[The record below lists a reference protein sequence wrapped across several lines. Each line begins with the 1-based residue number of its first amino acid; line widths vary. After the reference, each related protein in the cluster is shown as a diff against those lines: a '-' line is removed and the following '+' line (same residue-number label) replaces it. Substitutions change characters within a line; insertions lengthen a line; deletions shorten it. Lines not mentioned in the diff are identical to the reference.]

1 MSNTCTKVEGLK
13 LKRRTTCP
21 RLYWEDLLPQEQR
34 ELDYYAEDEGGCNF
48 FRFKGQVYDLCQI
61 GRFDHS
67 YWHGSD
73 MHSAWSGIL
82 VHACSNSD
90 SVVVASY
97 YS

>member
-13 LKRRTTCP
+13 LKRRVTTP

-34 ELDYYAEDEGGCNF
+34 ELDYYQEDGGLNF

-67 YWHGSD
+67 YWHGAD
-73 MHSAWSGIL
+73 MQTAFSGVL
-82 VHACSNSD
+82 VHVCNGSD
-90 SVVVASY
+90 NVVVASY

>member
-34 ELDYYAEDEGGCNF
+34 ELDYYQEDGGLNF

-61 GRFDHS
+61 GCFNHN

-73 MHSAWSGIL
+73 MHSAWSGVL
-82 VHACSNSD
+82 VHVCSDGD
-90 SVVVASY
+90 SVTVASY

>member
-34 ELDYYAEDEGGCNF
+34 ELDYYQEDGGLNF

-61 GRFDHS
+61 GCFNHS

-73 MHSAWSGIL
+73 MHSAWSGVL
-82 VHACSNSD
+82 VHVCSNSD

-97 YS
+97 YA

>member
-34 ELDYYAEDEGGCNF
+34 ELDYYQEDGGLNF

-82 VHACSNSD
+82 VHVCSDGD
-90 SVVVASY
+90 SVTVASY

>member
-34 ELDYYAEDEGGCNF
+34 ELDYYQEDGGLNF

-61 GRFDHS
+61 GRFSHT

-82 VHACSNSD
+82 VHICNGSD
-90 SVVVASY
+90 NVVVASY

>member
-1 MSNTCTKVEGLK
+1 MKNIKIDGLK
-13 LKRRTTCP
+13 LKRRVTTP
-21 RLYWEDLLPQEQR
+21 RLYWPDLTKSEQKD
-34 ELDYYAEDEGGCNF
+34 LDYHQEDEGLNF

-73 MHSAWSGIL
+73 MHSAWSGVL
-82 VHACSNSD
+82 VHVCSNSD

>member
-1 MSNTCTKVEGLK
+1 MSNYKIDGLK

-34 ELDYYAEDEGGCNF
+34 ELDYYQEDGGLNF

-73 MHSAWSGIL
+73 MHSAWSGVL
-82 VHACSNSD
+82 VHVCSDGD
-90 SVVVASY
+90 SVTVASY

>member
-21 RLYWEDLLPQEQR
+21 RLCWEDLLPQEQR
-34 ELDYYAEDEGGCNF
+34 ELDYYQEDGGLNF

-73 MHSAWSGIL
+73 MHSAWSGVL
-82 VHACSNSD
+82 VHVCSDGD
-90 SVVVASY
+90 SVTVASY

>member
-13 LKRRTTCP
+13 LKRRVTTP
-21 RLYWEDLLPQEQR
+21 RLYWEDLLPREQR
-34 ELDYYAEDEGGCNF
+34 ELDYYQEDGGLNF

-61 GRFDHS
+61 GRFSHT

-82 VHACSNSD
+82 VHICNGSD
-90 SVVVASY
+90 NVVVASY

>member
-1 MSNTCTKVEGLK
+1 MKNIKIDGLK

-21 RLYWEDLLPQEQR
+21 RLYWSDLTKSEQKD
-34 ELDYYAEDEGGCNF
+34 LDYHQEDEGLNF

-61 GRFDHS
+61 GRFDHA

-73 MHSAWSGIL
+73 MQSAWSGVL
-82 VHACSNSD
+82 VHVCSNSD

>member
-34 ELDYYAEDEGGCNF
+34 ELDYYQEDGGLNF

-61 GRFDHS
+61 GCFNHN

-82 VHACSNSD
+82 VHVCSDGD
-90 SVVVASY
+90 SVTVASY

>member
-34 ELDYYAEDEGGCNF
+34 ELDYYQEDGGLNF

-61 GRFDHS
+61 GRFDHT

-73 MHSAWSGIL
+73 MQSAWSGIL
-82 VHACSNSD
+82 VHVCSDGD
-90 SVVVASY
+90 SVTVASY

>member
-1 MSNTCTKVEGLK
+1 MKNIKIDGLK
-13 LKRRTTCP
+13 IKRRTTCP
-21 RLYWEDLLPQEQR
+21 RLYWSDLTKSEQKD
-34 ELDYYAEDEGGCNF
+34 LDYHQEDEGLNF

-61 GRFDHS
+61 GRFDHA

-73 MHSAWSGIL
+73 MQSAWSGVL
-82 VHACSNSD
+82 VHVCSNSD

>member
-34 ELDYYAEDEGGCNF
+34 ELDYYQEDGGLNF

-73 MHSAWSGIL
+73 MHSAWSGVL
-82 VHACSNSD
+82 VHVCSDGD
-90 SVVVASY
+90 SVTVASY

>member
-1 MSNTCTKVEGLK
+1 MSKHHIDGLK
-13 LKRRTTCP
+13 LKRRVTTP
-21 RLYWEDLLPQEQR
+21 RLYWSDLTKSEQK
-34 ELDYYAEDEGGCNF
+34 ELDYHQEDEGLNF

-67 YWHGSD
+67 YWHGAD
-73 MHSAWSGIL
+73 MQTAFSGVL
-82 VHACSNSD
+82 VHVCSNSD

>member
-1 MSNTCTKVEGLK
+1 MKKHHIDGLK
-13 LKRRTTCP
+13 LKRRVTTP
-21 RLYWEDLLPQEQR
+21 LLYWEDLTKSEQK
-34 ELDYYAEDEGGCNF
+34 EIDYYAEDEGGLNF

-61 GRFDHS
+61 GRFDHT

-82 VHACSNSD
+82 VHVCSSSD

>member
-1 MSNTCTKVEGLK
+1 MSNYKIDGLN

-21 RLYWEDLLPQEQR
+21 RLYWEDLTAKEQK
-34 ELDYYAEDEGGCNF
+34 EIDYYAEDEGGCNF

-67 YWHGSD
+67 YWHGAD
-73 MHSAWSGIL
+73 MQTAFSGVL
-82 VHACSNSD
+82 VHVCNDSD